1 MIKIDKLSKKY
12 DKDYVLKD
20 LSCTIKDN
28 SIYGLVGANGS
39 GKSTLLRTI
48 MGIYE
53 ADGGVISVDGEEVYD
68 NEIMKQ
74 KMVFVQDDLFFYPG
88 YTLMD
93 TAKWYEA
100 MYKDFDMN
108 YLKEL
113 AGLLNLKLDKKIS
126 TFSKGMKRQCAL
138 ICAIST
144 NCDYMFFDETFDGL
158 DPVIRNTMKKIL
170 IKQMNKKRTTIVMTS
185 HNLRELE
192 DICDNLGLL
201 YQGGILFESD
211 IDTIKTNM
219 FKVQISFE
227 NLTSLFNFNYLKEN
241 IKKSKAIILLCMLLL
256 PILNGIILLMHG
268 STGDNFVASIYDVS
282 GIILFGMYII
292 PLVLS
297 ITLFSFI
304 YKKGAVDFTL
314 SMPINKRQIFLTNT
328 IGGMAIILI
337 MQIINFIVMLLVSLI
352 YSNIIVSYKML
363 FDILLMYSISYIF
376 VFVCTNIAAS
386 VSSNK
391 ITTIVV
397 TLLIMFLIPFISTFI
412 NSNAFT
418 YYGNSDVKVECVN
431 DSCKPKNYYCDTVK
445 CEIDKKNNIYTAN
458 IRKYDNVTY
467 TLPYELIK
475 DNLFGIESDNRVNT
489 SIIKMIIL
497 SIIYIIVGTVL
508 FSNKRFEI
516 VGTSFRSEK
525 IHILVRTLTTIPI
538 VCLAYVVLKN
548 SSISSYDIFSIVLL
562 FVLIFT
568 YLIIYDLITRKK
580 VTNFFKMAICLAIV
594 GGVTIVVG
602 ALVDVDSYS
611 IKAKDVK
618 EISFLD
624 DNGNVIGSTK
634 NTEVINN
641 SISLLL
647 DTESLENYTYNYT
660 IKTNVKGSTYRFN
673 IYTTKDNYNY
683 INNILINDK
692 EFSKDFNKYKNNDIF
707 GIKYK
712 DGYNR
717 TNDSNLSDMIVNK
730 YKNDKNIFM
739 NNNSDNDLFNVTLY
753 VYNGFNVKEIDFDVS
768 GDKNLEVGLLRYYNA
783 NTKKMFSKINS
794 DNDIYNYYIDDTY
807 CIYNF
812 EYYNE
817 ISKFIIDNIDD
828 NFDINKD
835 YGYISTYTHN
845 GKNVFV
851 TNKVDELNLLK
862 SKYASLDTDVVIDG
876 E

>member
-1 MIKIDKLSKKY
+1 MS
-12 DKDYVLKD
+12 
-20 LSCTIKDN
+20 
-28 SIYGLVGANGS
+28 
-39 GKSTLLRTI
+39 
-48 MGIYE
+48 
-53 ADGGVISVDGEEVYD
+53 
-68 NEIMKQ
+68 
-74 KMVFVQDDLFFYPG
+74 
-88 YTLMD
+88 
-93 TAKWYEA
+93 
-100 MYKDFDMN
+100 
-108 YLKEL
+108 
-113 AGLLNLKLDKKIS
+113 
-126 TFSKGMKRQCAL
+126 
-138 ICAIST
+138 
-144 NCDYMFFDETFDGL
+144 
-158 DPVIRNTMKKIL
+158 
-170 IKQMNKKRTTIVMTS
+170 
-185 HNLRELE
+185 
-192 DICDNLGLL
+192 
-201 YQGGILFESD
+201 
-211 IDTIKTNM
+211 
-219 FKVQISFE
+219 
-227 NLTSLFNFNYLKEN
+227 LTSLFNFNYLKEN

-282 GIILFGMYII
+282 GIILFGMYVI
-292 PLVLS
+292 PIVLS
-297 ITLFSFI
+297 ITLFIFI

-525 IHILVRTLTTIPI
+525 VHILVRTLTTIPI

-562 FVLIFT
+562 LVLIFT

-580 VTNFFKMAICLAIV
+580 VTNFFKMAICLVIV
-594 GGVTIVVG
+594 GGVTTVVG
-602 ALVDVDSYS
+602 TLVDVDSYS

-647 DTESLENYTYNYT
+647 DTEALENYTYNYT
-660 IKTNVKGSTYRFN
+660 IKAKVKGSTYRFN
-673 IYTTKDNYNY
+673 IYTTKDNYNH

-717 TNDSNLSDMIVNK
+717 TNNSNLSDMIVNK

-828 NFDINKD
+828 DFDINKD

>member
-1 MIKIDKLSKKY
+1 M
-12 DKDYVLKD
+12 
-20 LSCTIKDN
+20 
-28 SIYGLVGANGS
+28 
-39 GKSTLLRTI
+39 
-48 MGIYE
+48 
-53 ADGGVISVDGEEVYD
+53 
-68 NEIMKQ
+68 
-74 KMVFVQDDLFFYPG
+74 
-88 YTLMD
+88 
-93 TAKWYEA
+93 
-100 MYKDFDMN
+100 
-108 YLKEL
+108 
-113 AGLLNLKLDKKIS
+113 
-126 TFSKGMKRQCAL
+126 
-138 ICAIST
+138 
-144 NCDYMFFDETFDGL
+144 
-158 DPVIRNTMKKIL
+158 
-170 IKQMNKKRTTIVMTS
+170 
-185 HNLRELE
+185 
-192 DICDNLGLL
+192 
-201 YQGGILFESD
+201 
-211 IDTIKTNM
+211 
-219 FKVQISFE
+219 

-241 IKKSKAIILLCMLLL
+241 IKKS
-256 PILNGIILLMHG
+256 
-268 STGDNFVASIYDVS
+268 
-282 GIILFGMYII
+282 II

-562 FVLIFT
+562 LVLIFT

-594 GGVTIVVG
+594 GGVTTVVG

-624 DNGNVIGSTK
+624 DNGNAIGSTK

-647 DTESLENYTYNYT
+647 DTEALENYTYNYT
-660 IKTNVKGSTYRFN
+660 IKAKVKGSTYRFN
-673 IYTTKDNYNY
+673 IYTTKDNYNH

-739 NNNSDNDLFNVTLY
+739 NNNSNNDLFNVTLY

-783 NTKKMFSKINS
+783 NTKKMFSKIDS
-794 DNDIYNYYIDDTY
+794 DNNIYNYYIDDTY

-828 NFDINKD
+828 DFDINKD

>member
-1 MIKIDKLSKKY
+1 M
-12 DKDYVLKD
+12 
-20 LSCTIKDN
+20 
-28 SIYGLVGANGS
+28 
-39 GKSTLLRTI
+39 
-48 MGIYE
+48 
-53 ADGGVISVDGEEVYD
+53 
-68 NEIMKQ
+68 
-74 KMVFVQDDLFFYPG
+74 
-88 YTLMD
+88 
-93 TAKWYEA
+93 
-100 MYKDFDMN
+100 
-108 YLKEL
+108 
-113 AGLLNLKLDKKIS
+113 
-126 TFSKGMKRQCAL
+126 
-138 ICAIST
+138 
-144 NCDYMFFDETFDGL
+144 
-158 DPVIRNTMKKIL
+158 
-170 IKQMNKKRTTIVMTS
+170 
-185 HNLRELE
+185 
-192 DICDNLGLL
+192 
-201 YQGGILFESD
+201 
-211 IDTIKTNM
+211 
-219 FKVQISFE
+219 

-297 ITLFSFI
+297 ITFFSFI

-467 TLPYELIK
+467 TLPYEFIK

-525 IHILVRTLTTIPI
+525 VHILVRTLTTIPI

-548 SSISSYDIFSIVLL
+548 SSISSYDFFSIVLL
-562 FVLIFT
+562 LVLIFT

-580 VTNFFKMAICLAIV
+580 VTNFFKMAICLALV

-647 DTESLENYTYNYT
+647 DTEALENYTYNYT
-660 IKTNVKGSTYRFN
+660 IKTKVKGSTYRFN
-673 IYTTKDNYNY
+673 IYTTKDNYNH

-828 NFDINKD
+828 DFDINKD

-845 GKNVFV
+845 GRNVFV

>member
-1 MIKIDKLSKKY
+1 M
-12 DKDYVLKD
+12 
-20 LSCTIKDN
+20 
-28 SIYGLVGANGS
+28 
-39 GKSTLLRTI
+39 
-48 MGIYE
+48 
-53 ADGGVISVDGEEVYD
+53 
-68 NEIMKQ
+68 
-74 KMVFVQDDLFFYPG
+74 
-88 YTLMD
+88 
-93 TAKWYEA
+93 
-100 MYKDFDMN
+100 
-108 YLKEL
+108 
-113 AGLLNLKLDKKIS
+113 
-126 TFSKGMKRQCAL
+126 
-138 ICAIST
+138 
-144 NCDYMFFDETFDGL
+144 
-158 DPVIRNTMKKIL
+158 
-170 IKQMNKKRTTIVMTS
+170 
-185 HNLRELE
+185 
-192 DICDNLGLL
+192 
-201 YQGGILFESD
+201 
-211 IDTIKTNM
+211 
-219 FKVQISFE
+219 

-304 YKKGAVDFTL
+304 CKKGAVDFTL

-445 CEIDKKNNIYTAN
+445 CEIDKKNNIYAAN

-647 DTESLENYTYNYT
+647 DTEALENYTYNYT
-660 IKTNVKGSTYRFN
+660 IKTKVKGSTYRFN
-673 IYTTKDNYNY
+673 IYTTKDNYNH

-828 NFDINKD
+828 DFDINKD

-845 GKNVFV
+845 GRNVFV

>member
-1 MIKIDKLSKKY
+1 MS
-12 DKDYVLKD
+12 
-20 LSCTIKDN
+20 
-28 SIYGLVGANGS
+28 
-39 GKSTLLRTI
+39 
-48 MGIYE
+48 
-53 ADGGVISVDGEEVYD
+53 
-68 NEIMKQ
+68 
-74 KMVFVQDDLFFYPG
+74 
-88 YTLMD
+88 
-93 TAKWYEA
+93 
-100 MYKDFDMN
+100 
-108 YLKEL
+108 
-113 AGLLNLKLDKKIS
+113 
-126 TFSKGMKRQCAL
+126 
-138 ICAIST
+138 
-144 NCDYMFFDETFDGL
+144 
-158 DPVIRNTMKKIL
+158 
-170 IKQMNKKRTTIVMTS
+170 
-185 HNLRELE
+185 
-192 DICDNLGLL
+192 
-201 YQGGILFESD
+201 
-211 IDTIKTNM
+211 
-219 FKVQISFE
+219 
-227 NLTSLFNFNYLKEN
+227 LTSLFKFNYLKEN

-256 PILNGIILLMHG
+256 PILNGIVLLMKCSDG
-268 STGDNFVASIYDVS
+268 TKFMPNIYEISGFV
-282 GIILFGMYII
+282 LFGMYII
-292 PLVLS
+292 PVILS
-297 ITLFSFI
+297 LTLFGFV
-304 YKKGAVDFTL
+304 YKKGSIDFTL
-314 SMPINKRQIFLTNT
+314 SMPINKKQIFLTNT
-328 IGGMAIILI
+328 IGGICIIFI
-337 MQIINFIVMLLVSLI
+337 MQIVNFVIMLLISLI
-352 YSNIIVSYKML
+352 YSNIIISYRML
-363 FDILLMYSISYIF
+363 FDILFIYSISYIF
-376 VFVCTNIAAS
+376 VFVCTNIAVS

-391 ITTIVV
+391 ITSIVV

-418 YYGNSDVKVECVN
+418 YYGNSDVKVECTS

-467 TLPYELIK
+467 TLPYEFIK
-475 DNLFGIESDNRVNT
+475 DNLFGFESDNRVNT

-497 SIIYIIVGTVL
+497 SIIYIIVGTML
-508 FSNKRFEI
+508 FNNKKFEI

-525 IHILVRTLTTIPI
+525 VHILVRTLTTIPI

-548 SSISSYDIFSIVLL
+548 SSISSYDIFSIALL
-562 FVLIFT
+562 LVLIFT

-594 GGVTIVVG
+594 GGVTTVVG

-647 DTESLENYTYNYT
+647 DTEALENYTYSYT
-660 IKTNVKGSTYRFN
+660 IKTKVKGSTYRFN
-673 IYTTKDNYNY
+673 IYTTKDNYNH

-753 VYNGFNVKEIDFDVS
+753 VYNGFNVKEIDFDAS

-828 NFDINKD
+828 DFDINKD

>member
-1 MIKIDKLSKKY
+1 M
-12 DKDYVLKD
+12 
-20 LSCTIKDN
+20 
-28 SIYGLVGANGS
+28 
-39 GKSTLLRTI
+39 
-48 MGIYE
+48 
-53 ADGGVISVDGEEVYD
+53 
-68 NEIMKQ
+68 
-74 KMVFVQDDLFFYPG
+74 
-88 YTLMD
+88 
-93 TAKWYEA
+93 
-100 MYKDFDMN
+100 
-108 YLKEL
+108 
-113 AGLLNLKLDKKIS
+113 
-126 TFSKGMKRQCAL
+126 
-138 ICAIST
+138 
-144 NCDYMFFDETFDGL
+144 
-158 DPVIRNTMKKIL
+158 
-170 IKQMNKKRTTIVMTS
+170 
-185 HNLRELE
+185 
-192 DICDNLGLL
+192 
-201 YQGGILFESD
+201 
-211 IDTIKTNM
+211 
-219 FKVQISFE
+219 

-282 GIILFGMYII
+282 GVILFGMYVI
-292 PLVLS
+292 PIVLS

-328 IGGMAIILI
+328 IGGMAIILV
-337 MQIINFIVMLLVSLI
+337 MQVVNFIIMLLVSLI
-352 YSNIIVSYKML
+352 YSNIIISYKML
-363 FDILLMYSISYIF
+363 FDILLMYSISNIF

-391 ITTIVV
+391 ITTVVV
-397 TLLIMFLIPFISTFI
+397 TLLVMFLIPFISTFI

-431 DSCKPKNYYCDTVK
+431 DSCKPKNYYCDGVK
-445 CEIDKKNNIYTAN
+445 CEMDKKNNIYTTN
-458 IRKYDNVTY
+458 ITKYDNVTY
-467 TLPYELIK
+467 TLPYEFIK
-475 DNLFGIESDNRVNT
+475 DTLFGFESDNRINT

-508 FSNKRFEI
+508 FKNKKFEI

-525 IHILVRTLTTIPI
+525 VHILVRTLTTIPI

-548 SSISSYDIFSIVLL
+548 SSISSYDFFSIVLL
-562 FVLIFT
+562 LVLIFT

-594 GGVTIVVG
+594 GGVTTVVG

-624 DNGNVIGSTK
+624 DNGVVIGSTK

-647 DTESLENYTYNYT
+647 DTDGLDDYNYSYT
-660 IKTNVKGSTYRFN
+660 IKTKVKGSTYRFN

-683 INNILINDK
+683 INDILINDK
-692 EFSKDFNKYKNNDIF
+692 DFSKDLNKYKNKDIF
-707 GIKYK
+707 GIRYI
-712 DGYNR
+712 DGYNGV
-717 TNDSNLSDMIVNK
+717 DGSNLSDMIVNR
-730 YKNDKNIFM
+730 YKNDKSIFID
-739 NNNSDNDLFNVTLY
+739 NNSESDLFNVILY
-753 VYNGFNVKEIDFDVS
+753 VYDDFNVRNINFDAS
-768 GDKNLEVGLLRYYNA
+768 GDKNLEAGLLKYYNA
-783 NTKKMFSKINS
+783 NTKKMFNKIDS
-794 DNDIYNYYIDDTY
+794 DNDIYNYYINDTY

-817 ISKFIIDNIDD
+817 ISKFIINNIDD
-828 NFDINKD
+828 NFDINKN
-835 YGYISTYTHN
+835 YGYISIYTHN

-862 SKYASLDTDVVIDG
+862 SKYASLDTDVAEDG

>member
-1 MIKIDKLSKKY
+1 M
-12 DKDYVLKD
+12 
-20 LSCTIKDN
+20 
-28 SIYGLVGANGS
+28 
-39 GKSTLLRTI
+39 
-48 MGIYE
+48 
-53 ADGGVISVDGEEVYD
+53 
-68 NEIMKQ
+68 
-74 KMVFVQDDLFFYPG
+74 
-88 YTLMD
+88 
-93 TAKWYEA
+93 
-100 MYKDFDMN
+100 
-108 YLKEL
+108 
-113 AGLLNLKLDKKIS
+113 
-126 TFSKGMKRQCAL
+126 
-138 ICAIST
+138 
-144 NCDYMFFDETFDGL
+144 
-158 DPVIRNTMKKIL
+158 
-170 IKQMNKKRTTIVMTS
+170 
-185 HNLRELE
+185 
-192 DICDNLGLL
+192 
-201 YQGGILFESD
+201 
-211 IDTIKTNM
+211 
-219 FKVQISFE
+219 

-297 ITLFSFI
+297 ITLFCFI

-525 IHILVRTLTTIPI
+525 VHILVRTLTTIPI

-562 FVLIFT
+562 LVLIFT

-647 DTESLENYTYNYT
+647 DTEALENYTYSYT
-660 IKTNVKGSTYRFN
+660 IKAKVKGSTYRFN
-673 IYTTKDNYNY
+673 IYTTKDNYNH

-828 NFDINKD
+828 DFDINKD

>member
-1 MIKIDKLSKKY
+1 M
-12 DKDYVLKD
+12 
-20 LSCTIKDN
+20 
-28 SIYGLVGANGS
+28 
-39 GKSTLLRTI
+39 
-48 MGIYE
+48 
-53 ADGGVISVDGEEVYD
+53 
-68 NEIMKQ
+68 
-74 KMVFVQDDLFFYPG
+74 
-88 YTLMD
+88 
-93 TAKWYEA
+93 
-100 MYKDFDMN
+100 
-108 YLKEL
+108 
-113 AGLLNLKLDKKIS
+113 
-126 TFSKGMKRQCAL
+126 
-138 ICAIST
+138 
-144 NCDYMFFDETFDGL
+144 
-158 DPVIRNTMKKIL
+158 
-170 IKQMNKKRTTIVMTS
+170 
-185 HNLRELE
+185 
-192 DICDNLGLL
+192 
-201 YQGGILFESD
+201 
-211 IDTIKTNM
+211 
-219 FKVQISFE
+219 

-282 GIILFGMYII
+282 GIILFGMYVISI
-292 PLVLS
+292 VLS

-418 YYGNSDVKVECVN
+418 YYGNSDVKVECIN

-467 TLPYELIK
+467 TLPYEFIK
-475 DNLFGIESDNRVNT
+475 DNLFGFESDNRVNT

-525 IHILVRTLTTIPI
+525 VHILVRTLTTIPI

>member
-1 MIKIDKLSKKY
+1 MSL
-12 DKDYVLKD
+12 
-20 LSCTIKDN
+20 TN
-28 SIYGLVGANGS
+28 
-39 GKSTLLRTI
+39 
-48 MGIYE
+48 
-53 ADGGVISVDGEEVYD
+53 
-68 NEIMKQ
+68 
-74 KMVFVQDDLFFYPG
+74 LF
-88 YTLMD
+88 
-93 TAKWYEA
+93 
-100 MYKDFDMN
+100 
-108 YLKEL
+108 
-113 AGLLNLKLDKKIS
+113 
-126 TFSKGMKRQCAL
+126 R
-138 ICAIST
+138 
-144 NCDYMFFDETFDGL
+144 
-158 DPVIRNTMKKIL
+158 
-170 IKQMNKKRTTIVMTS
+170 
-185 HNLRELE
+185 
-192 DICDNLGLL
+192 
-201 YQGGILFESD
+201 
-211 IDTIKTNM
+211 
-219 FKVQISFE
+219 
-227 NLTSLFNFNYLKEN
+227 FNYLKEN

-292 PLVLS
+292 SLVLS

-363 FDILLMYSISYIF
+363 FDILFVYSISYIF
-376 VFVCTNIAAS
+376 IFVCTNIAVS

-445 CEIDKKNNIYTAN
+445 CEMDKKNNIYTAN
-458 IRKYDNVTY
+458 ITKYDNVTY

-475 DNLFGIESDNRVNT
+475 DNLFGFESDNRVNT

-562 FVLIFT
+562 LVLIFT

-647 DTESLENYTYNYT
+647 DTEALENYTYNYT
-660 IKTNVKGSTYRFN
+660 IKTKVKGSTYRFN
-673 IYTTKDNYNY
+673 IYTTKDNYNH

-739 NNNSDNDLFNVTLY
+739 NNNGDNDLFNVTLY
-753 VYNGFNVKEIDFDVS
+753 VYNDFNVKEIDFDVS

-783 NTKKMFSKINS
+783 NTKKMFSKIDS
-794 DNDIYNYYIDDTY
+794 DNDIYNYYINDTY

-817 ISKFIIDNIDD
+817 ISKFIIDNMDD

-835 YGYISTYTHN
+835 YGYISIYTHN

>member
-1 MIKIDKLSKKY
+1 MSL
-12 DKDYVLKD
+12 
-20 LSCTIKDN
+20 TN
-28 SIYGLVGANGS
+28 
-39 GKSTLLRTI
+39 
-48 MGIYE
+48 
-53 ADGGVISVDGEEVYD
+53 
-68 NEIMKQ
+68 
-74 KMVFVQDDLFFYPG
+74 LF
-88 YTLMD
+88 
-93 TAKWYEA
+93 K
-100 MYKDFDMN
+100 
-108 YLKEL
+108 
-113 AGLLNLKLDKKIS
+113 
-126 TFSKGMKRQCAL
+126 
-138 ICAIST
+138 
-144 NCDYMFFDETFDGL
+144 
-158 DPVIRNTMKKIL
+158 
-170 IKQMNKKRTTIVMTS
+170 
-185 HNLRELE
+185 
-192 DICDNLGLL
+192 
-201 YQGGILFESD
+201 
-211 IDTIKTNM
+211 
-219 FKVQISFE
+219 
-227 NLTSLFNFNYLKEN
+227 FNYLKEN
-241 IKKSKAIILLCMLLL
+241 IKKSKAIILLCILLL
-256 PILNGIILLMHG
+256 PILNGIVLLMKCSDG
-268 STGDNFVASIYDVS
+268 TKFMSNIYEISGFV
-282 GIILFGMYII
+282 LFGMYII
-292 PLVLS
+292 PVILS
-297 ITLFSFI
+297 LALFGFV
-304 YKKGAVDFTL
+304 YKKGSIDFTL
-314 SMPINKRQIFLTNT
+314 SMPINKKQIFLTNT
-328 IGGMAIILI
+328 IGGICIIFI
-337 MQIINFIVMLLVSLI
+337 MQIVNFIIMLLISLI
-352 YSNIIVSYKML
+352 YSNIIISYRML
-363 FDILLMYSISYIF
+363 FDILFIYSISYIF
-376 VFVCTNIAAS
+376 VFVCTNIAVS

-391 ITTIVV
+391 ITSIVV

-525 IHILVRTLTTIPI
+525 VHILVRTLTTIPI

-562 FVLIFT
+562 LVLIFT

-647 DTESLENYTYNYT
+647 DTEVLENYTYNYT
-660 IKTNVKGSTYRFN
+660 IKAKVKGSTYRFN
-673 IYTTKDNYNY
+673 IYTTKDNYNH
-683 INNILINDK
+683 INDILINDK

-828 NFDINKD
+828 DFDINKD

>member
-1 MIKIDKLSKKY
+1 M
-12 DKDYVLKD
+12 
-20 LSCTIKDN
+20 
-28 SIYGLVGANGS
+28 
-39 GKSTLLRTI
+39 
-48 MGIYE
+48 
-53 ADGGVISVDGEEVYD
+53 
-68 NEIMKQ
+68 
-74 KMVFVQDDLFFYPG
+74 
-88 YTLMD
+88 
-93 TAKWYEA
+93 
-100 MYKDFDMN
+100 
-108 YLKEL
+108 
-113 AGLLNLKLDKKIS
+113 
-126 TFSKGMKRQCAL
+126 
-138 ICAIST
+138 
-144 NCDYMFFDETFDGL
+144 
-158 DPVIRNTMKKIL
+158 
-170 IKQMNKKRTTIVMTS
+170 
-185 HNLRELE
+185 
-192 DICDNLGLL
+192 
-201 YQGGILFESD
+201 
-211 IDTIKTNM
+211 
-219 FKVQISFE
+219 

-562 FVLIFT
+562 LVLIFT

-594 GGVTIVVG
+594 GGVTTVVG

-624 DNGNVIGSTK
+624 DNGNAIGSTK

-647 DTESLENYTYNYT
+647 DTEALENYTYNYT
-660 IKTNVKGSTYRFN
+660 IKAKVKGSTYRFN
-673 IYTTKDNYNY
+673 IYTTKDNYNH

-692 EFSKDFNKYKNNDIF
+692 EFSKDFNKYKN
-707 GIKYK
+707 
-712 DGYNR
+712 
-717 TNDSNLSDMIVNK
+717 
-730 YKNDKNIFM
+730 DKNIFM
-739 NNNSDNDLFNVTLY
+739 NNNSNNDLFNVTLY

-783 NTKKMFSKINS
+783 NTKKMFSKIDS
-794 DNDIYNYYIDDTY
+794 DNNIYNYYIDDTY

-828 NFDINKD
+828 DFDINKD

>member
-1 MIKIDKLSKKY
+1 
-12 DKDYVLKD
+12 
-20 LSCTIKDN
+20 
-28 SIYGLVGANGS
+28 
-39 GKSTLLRTI
+39 
-48 MGIYE
+48 
-53 ADGGVISVDGEEVYD
+53 
-68 NEIMKQ
+68 
-74 KMVFVQDDLFFYPG
+74 
-88 YTLMD
+88 
-93 TAKWYEA
+93 
-100 MYKDFDMN
+100 
-108 YLKEL
+108 
-113 AGLLNLKLDKKIS
+113 
-126 TFSKGMKRQCAL
+126 
-138 ICAIST
+138 
-144 NCDYMFFDETFDGL
+144 
-158 DPVIRNTMKKIL
+158 
-170 IKQMNKKRTTIVMTS
+170 
-185 HNLRELE
+185 
-192 DICDNLGLL
+192 
-201 YQGGILFESD
+201 
-211 IDTIKTNM
+211 
-219 FKVQISFE
+219 
-227 NLTSLFNFNYLKEN
+227 
-241 IKKSKAIILLCMLLL
+241 
-256 PILNGIILLMHG
+256 
-268 STGDNFVASIYDVS
+268 
-282 GIILFGMYII
+282 
-292 PLVLS
+292 
-297 ITLFSFI
+297 
-304 YKKGAVDFTL
+304 
-314 SMPINKRQIFLTNT
+314 MPINKRQIFLTNT

-467 TLPYELIK
+467 TLPYEFIK
-475 DNLFGIESDNRVNT
+475 DNLFGFESDNRVNT

-548 SSISSYDIFSIVLL
+548 SSISSYDFFSIVLL
-562 FVLIFT
+562 LVLIFT

-594 GGVTIVVG
+594 GGVTTVVG

-647 DTESLENYTYNYT
+647 DTEALENYTYNYT
-660 IKTNVKGSTYRFN
+660 IKAKVKGSTYRFN

-717 TNDSNLSDMIVNK
+717 INDSNLSDMIVNK

-828 NFDINKD
+828 DFDINKD

>member
-1 MIKIDKLSKKY
+1 M
-12 DKDYVLKD
+12 
-20 LSCTIKDN
+20 
-28 SIYGLVGANGS
+28 
-39 GKSTLLRTI
+39 
-48 MGIYE
+48 
-53 ADGGVISVDGEEVYD
+53 
-68 NEIMKQ
+68 
-74 KMVFVQDDLFFYPG
+74 
-88 YTLMD
+88 
-93 TAKWYEA
+93 
-100 MYKDFDMN
+100 
-108 YLKEL
+108 
-113 AGLLNLKLDKKIS
+113 
-126 TFSKGMKRQCAL
+126 
-138 ICAIST
+138 
-144 NCDYMFFDETFDGL
+144 
-158 DPVIRNTMKKIL
+158 
-170 IKQMNKKRTTIVMTS
+170 
-185 HNLRELE
+185 
-192 DICDNLGLL
+192 
-201 YQGGILFESD
+201 
-211 IDTIKTNM
+211 
-219 FKVQISFE
+219 

-282 GIILFGMYII
+282 GIILFGMYVI
-292 PLVLS
+292 PIVLS

-397 TLLIMFLIPFISTFI
+397 TLLVMFLIPFISTFI

-458 IRKYDNVTY
+458 ITKYDNVTY
-467 TLPYELIK
+467 TLPYEFIK
-475 DNLFGIESDNRVNT
+475 DTLFGFESDSRVNT

-525 IHILVRTLTTIPI
+525 VHILVRTLTTIPI

-562 FVLIFT
+562 LVLIFT

-602 ALVDVDSYS
+602 TLVDVDSYS

-692 EFSKDFNKYKNNDIF
+692 EFSKDFNKYKN
-707 GIKYK
+707 
-712 DGYNR
+712 
-717 TNDSNLSDMIVNK
+717 
-730 YKNDKNIFM
+730 DKNIFM
-739 NNNSDNDLFNVTLY
+739 NNNSDNYLFNVTLY
-753 VYNGFNVKEIDFDVS
+753 VYNGFNVKEIDFDAS

-794 DNDIYNYYIDDTY
+794 DNDIYNYYIDDIY

>member
-1 MIKIDKLSKKY
+1 M
-12 DKDYVLKD
+12 
-20 LSCTIKDN
+20 
-28 SIYGLVGANGS
+28 
-39 GKSTLLRTI
+39 
-48 MGIYE
+48 
-53 ADGGVISVDGEEVYD
+53 
-68 NEIMKQ
+68 
-74 KMVFVQDDLFFYPG
+74 
-88 YTLMD
+88 
-93 TAKWYEA
+93 
-100 MYKDFDMN
+100 
-108 YLKEL
+108 
-113 AGLLNLKLDKKIS
+113 
-126 TFSKGMKRQCAL
+126 
-138 ICAIST
+138 
-144 NCDYMFFDETFDGL
+144 
-158 DPVIRNTMKKIL
+158 
-170 IKQMNKKRTTIVMTS
+170 
-185 HNLRELE
+185 
-192 DICDNLGLL
+192 
-201 YQGGILFESD
+201 
-211 IDTIKTNM
+211 
-219 FKVQISFE
+219 

-268 STGDNFVASIYDVS
+268 STGDNFVASIYDLS

-292 PLVLS
+292 PIVLS
-297 ITLFSFI
+297 IILFSFI

-418 YYGNSDVKVECVN
+418 YYGNSDVKVECTN

-445 CEIDKKNNIYTAN
+445 CEIDKKNNIYAAN

-525 IHILVRTLTTIPI
+525 VHILVRTLTTIPI

-594 GGVTIVVG
+594 GGVTTVVG

-647 DTESLENYTYNYT
+647 DTEALENYTYNYT

-673 IYTTKDNYNY
+673 VYTTKDNYNH
-683 INNILINDK
+683 INDILINDK

-828 NFDINKD
+828 DFDINKD